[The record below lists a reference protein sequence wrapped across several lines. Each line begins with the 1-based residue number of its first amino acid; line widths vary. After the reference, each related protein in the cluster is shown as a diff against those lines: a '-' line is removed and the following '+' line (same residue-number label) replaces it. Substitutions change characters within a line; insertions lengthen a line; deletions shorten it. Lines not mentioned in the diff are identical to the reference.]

1 MHKSS
6 FSPLV
11 ALRLARLI
19 LQAEDR
25 PFPLKSSNFLH
36 GQLQGGHQV
45 MPGTWA
51 ALLAVY
57 VRPRTALLNKKK
69 KMKKVNIN
77 AVQKDKTIAK
87 YSRIKE
93 KKL

>member
-36 GQLQGGHQV
+36 GQLQGSHQV
-45 MPGTWA
+45 MPGTWT
-51 ALLAVY
+51 ALLALY
-57 VRPRTALLNKKK
+57 VRPRTALLNKK
-69 KMKKVNIN
+69 MKEININ
-77 AVQKDKTIAK
+77 TVEKDKTIAK

>member
-1 MHKSS
+1 
-6 FSPLV
+6 
-11 ALRLARLI
+11 
-19 LQAEDR
+19 
-25 PFPLKSSNFLH
+25 
-36 GQLQGGHQV
+36 